1 MTVIF
6 WVVAS
11 TMTILVLGLLLWPL
25 LKRTAA
31 SATGEEEK
39 TLSIFRQQFA
49 ELGQDWANGVLT
61 EELYQQARRELER
74 RLLEETGSTE
84 TTPKPV
90 RRQMQGRPVAL
101 ALAIIVPTASGL
113 LYWQLGNPLA
123 MTEPPAASL
132 SAQGGSEAGGSFSE
146 GMGPLIERLKQKM
159 EQNPNDGVGWAL
171 LARSYMGM
179 GRYPEAALAYENA
192 TTLIPDDAQLLAD
205 YADAMG
211 VLHGRKL
218 EGKPEALIQKALKI
232 DPKNVKALMLAG
244 TVAFNRNNFAR
255 AAKDWE
261 LARANLPADVDPEM
275 TQQLVAAIEEAKSH
289 LGGRQDMVSASTE
302 PAAAPVRPTAQT
314 GQPRAI
320 RGTVTMAP
328 SLAGKGSP
336 TDTLFVFAREMN
348 GPPMPVSIV
357 RATRKDLP
365 FTFQLDDST
374 SPMPSRKL
382 SSAGP
387 VVIVARLSK
396 SGQAMPQNGDLEGMS
411 QPVQSGVD
419 GLTVVIDRERPYAES
434 ATSAQ
439 PAGQVG
445 QPRTIRGTVTMAPGL
460 AGKGSP
466 TDTLFVFARETSG
479 PPMPVSIVRATRKDL
494 PFTFQLD
501 DSTSPMPS
509 RKLSSAGPVVIV
521 ARLSKSGQAMPQSGD
536 LEGAS
541 QPVQSGVDG
550 ITVVIDRERP

>member
-1 MTVIF
+1 VTIIF
-6 WVVAS
+6 WLIAS
-11 TMTILVLGLLLWPL
+11 SMTLLILVLLLWPL
-25 LKRTAA
+25 LKRTVAV
-31 SATGEEEK
+31 TGEQEK

-49 ELGQDWANGVLT
+49 ELGQDRANGVLT
-61 EELYQQARRELER
+61 DELYEQARRELER

-84 TTPKPV
+84 TTPTRAPREV
-90 RRQMQGRPVAL
+90 SSRPVAI
-101 ALAIIVPTASGL
+101 ALAIIVPAVSGL
-113 LYWQLGNPLA
+113 LYWELGNPLA
-123 MTEPPAASL
+123 MTQPTAASL
-132 SAQGGSEAGGSFSE
+132 SAQGGPE
-146 GMGPLIERLKQKM
+146 GAHASADALEGLVERLKQKM
-159 EQNPNDGVGWAL
+159 AQNPNDGVGWGL

-179 GRYPEAALAYENA
+179 GRYAEAALAYENA
-192 TTLIPDDAQLLAD
+192 TKLIPDDAQLFAD

-218 EGKPEALIQKALKI
+218 EGKPEALIQQALKI
-232 DPKNVKALMLAG
+232 DPRNVKALMLAG
-244 TVAFNRNNFAR
+244 TVAFTRKNFAR

-261 LARANLPADVDPEM
+261 QARANLPADVDPEM
-275 TQQLVAAIEEAKSH
+275 TQQLTAAIEEARSQ
-289 LGGRQDMVSASTE
+289 LGGGQSMMSGLTE
-302 PAAAPVRPTAQT
+302 PAAPAQPA
-314 GQPRAI
+314 GQPRVI
-320 RGTVTMAP
+320 KGTVAMAP

-357 RATRKDLP
+357 RASRKDLP

-387 VVIVARLSK
+387 VVVVARLSK
-396 SGQAMPQNGDLEGMS
+396 SGQAMPQSGDLEGTS
-411 QPVQSGVD
+411 QPIQSG
-419 GLTVVIDRERPYAES
+419 GEGIAVVIDHERMDKES
-434 ATSAQ
+434 AA
-439 PAGQVG
+439 PAPLASQTG
-445 QPRTIRGTVTMAPGL
+445 QPRAIRGTVTVAPSL
-460 AGKGSP
+460 AGKASA
-466 TDTLFVFARETSG
+466 TDTLFVFAREMSG
-479 PPMPVSIVRATRKDL
+479 PPMPVAIVRATKKDL

-536 LEGAS
+536 LEGTS
-541 QPVQSGVDG
+541 QPIQSGVDG